1 MRWLPVVDDAGRGCG
16 NACIPA
22 FMSRYFFTET
32 RCLMPNKVFMAT
44 VVSLTDDKERTQ
56 SYRVSE
62 VSELRAEEVLQRY
75 LRDRDEKII
84 SVRIREAT
92 RSEAASLNLASGRVK
107 LSN

>member
-1 MRWLPVVDDAGRGCG
+1 M
-16 NACIPA
+16 PA
-22 FMSRYFFTET
+22 SPLLCHAISSPET

-44 VVSLTDDKERTQ
+44 VVSLTDEERTQ

-107 LSN
+107 LLN

>member
-1 MRWLPVVDDAGRGCG
+1 MVDDAGRGCG

-44 VVSLTDDKERTQ
+44 VVSLTDDKERAR

-62 VSELRAEEVLQRY
+62 VSELRAEEALRRY
-75 LRDRDEKII
+75 LRDRDETSI
-84 SVRIREAT
+84 SIRISEPT
-92 RSEAASLNLASGRVK
+92 RSEAVSSLNLSSGKVK
-107 LSN
+107 LLDLAT

>member
-1 MRWLPVVDDAGRGCG
+1 
-16 NACIPA
+16 
-22 FMSRYFFTET
+22 
-32 RCLMPNKVFMAT
+32 LMPNKVFMAT
-44 VVSLTDDKERTQ
+44 VVSLTDDEERTQ

-92 RSEAASLNLASGRVK
+92 RSEAAFLNLASGRVK
-107 LSN
+107 LLN